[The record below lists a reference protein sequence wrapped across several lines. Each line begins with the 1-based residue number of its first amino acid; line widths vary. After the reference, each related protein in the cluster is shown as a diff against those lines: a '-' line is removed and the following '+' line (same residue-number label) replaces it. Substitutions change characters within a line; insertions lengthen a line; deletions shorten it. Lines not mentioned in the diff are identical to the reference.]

1 MKRKPAAVPKQRVL
15 APPPPAGR
23 TRELWLQ
30 HAAGAIL
37 FADVRDYARSRLD
50 PKLGP
55 EARDAAIK
63 AIDDAL
69 YSVMMVADGVT
80 GGLANATHRV
90 ALSVSVRLEAK
101 GKVVE
106 RLDLSDGDGVCMAF
120 HGWKDGDFGA
130 SPVLEPTPSSSRR

>member
-1 MKRKPAAVPKQRVL
+1 MKKKPAAAPKQRVL

-37 FADVRDYARSRLD
+37 FADVRDYAWSRLD
-50 PKLGP
+50 PKLDANAR
-55 EARDAAIK
+55 EAATR

-69 YSVMMVADGVT
+69 YGVMMVADGVT
-80 GGLANATHRV
+80 GALANETHRV
-90 ALSVSVRLEAK
+90 ALNISVRLEEK
-101 GKVVE
+101 GRVVE
-106 RLDLSDGDGVCMAF
+106 RLDLADGDGVCMAF

-130 SPVLEPTPSSSRR
+130 TPVLTPAPRSTRR